1 MTAIAGFRLHIDCMA
16 EFRTIGRIAD
26 APIAVEN
33 AHPNHA
39 GFRANSGDQLMQPGA
54 IVTQH
59 VGRGAALDDIAYP
72 LSAEKCRGFQMT
84 PMEAH
89 GEEAEKG
96 KNSNCRKKQEGD

>member
-39 GFRANSGDQLMQPGA
+39 GLRTNGGDQLMQA
-54 IVTQH
+54 VAVVTQH
-59 VGRGAALDDIAYP
+59 VRRGAALDDIAYP
-72 LSAEKCRGFQMT
+72 LGAEKRRRFQMT
-84 PMEAH
+84 PMQAH
-89 GEEAEKG
+89 CEKAEKG
-96 KNSNCRKKQEGD
+96 KNSNYRKKQEGD